1 MKKITVYKTILVMLV
16 ITALVLATFIIK
28 KYIEGNKIENNI
40 QSVLQEIK
48 KEKQSNPNQ
57 IDVIKEIDEEI
68 EGYKVVGIINIPKIN
83 IEYPILEKT
92 NKESLKLST
101 TKFWGEKKNQKGNVV
116 LAGHNNL
123 NNKMFGKIDRLE
135 NGDII
140 ELTDSQMVTVKY
152 QVFDKYVID
161 PNDIDCIFPIDE
173 NTREITL
180 ITCTN
185 RDKNRLVVKAR
196 EII

>member
-1 MKKITVYKTILVMLV
+1 M
-16 ITALVLATFIIK
+16 
-28 KYIEGNKIENNI
+28 
-40 QSVLQEIK
+40 QEIK
-48 KEKQSNPNQ
+48 KGNKVTTNA
-57 IDVIKEIDEEI
+57 IDVIQEIDEEI
-68 EGYKVVGIINIPKIN
+68 GGYKVIGIINIPKIN

-92 NKESLKLST
+92 NKESLDLSI
-101 TKFWGEKKNQKGNVV
+101 TKFYGEKINQKGNVV
-116 LAGHNNL
+116 LAGHNRL
-123 NNKMFGKIDRLE
+123 NNTMFGKIDKLE

-152 QVFDKYVID
+152 QVFSKYVID

-173 NTREITL
+173 NTREVTL

>member
-1 MKKITVYKTILVMLV
+1 MKKITVYKTILAMLA
-16 ITALVLATFIIK
+16 ITALVLAIFIIK

-92 NKESLKLST
+92 NKESLKLSI
-101 TKFWGEKKNQKGNVV
+101 TKFWGEKINQKGNVV

-123 NNKMFGKIDRLE
+123 NNKMFGKIDKLE

-140 ELTDSQMVTVKY
+140 ELTDSQMVAVEY
-152 QVFDKYVID
+152 QVFDKYIID
-161 PNDIDCIFPIDE
+161 PNDINCIFPVEE
-173 NTREITL
+173 NTREVTL

>member
-1 MKKITVYKTILVMLV
+1 MKKITVYKITLVILV
-16 ITALVLATFIIK
+16 ITAIILAGFVIK
-28 KYIEGNKIENNI
+28 KQIESKKVEDNTKT
-40 QSVLQEIK
+40 VLQEIK
-48 KEKQSNPNQ
+48 KENKSNPEQ
-57 IDVIKEIDEEI
+57 IDVIQEIDQKIGE
-68 EGYKVVGIINIPKIN
+68 YKVIGIINIPKIG

-92 NKESLKLST
+92 NKESLDLSI
-101 TKFWGEKKNQKGNVV
+101 TKFWGEKINQKGNVV
-116 LAGHNNL
+116 LAGHNRL
-123 NNKMFGKIDRLE
+123 NNTMFGKIDKLE

-161 PNDIDCIFPIDE
+161 PNDIDCIFPIEE
-173 NTREITL
+173 NTREVTL

-196 EII
+196 EVI